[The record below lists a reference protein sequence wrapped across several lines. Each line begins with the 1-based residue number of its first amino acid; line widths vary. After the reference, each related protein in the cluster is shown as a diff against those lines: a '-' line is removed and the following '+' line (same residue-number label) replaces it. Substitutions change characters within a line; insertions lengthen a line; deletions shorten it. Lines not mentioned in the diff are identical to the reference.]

1 MVCTLRTSLLLSLTI
16 VAALIRTVAGSHLAT
31 DLVRRSD
38 DQARGSKKPGFHSP
52 IQPKTAINRLDETKD
67 VKPIT
72 MPAREPREK
81 LSYKNPRGV
90 VKLKEEPPKPSFSG
104 QDARPPRSGKRWS
117 QVYD

>member
-1 MVCTLRTSLLLSLTI
+1 MVCTLRTSLLLSLAI
-16 VAALIRTVAGSHLAT
+16 VAALTHTVVGSHLT
-31 DLVRRSD
+31 KEFVRRSD
-38 DQARGSKKPGFHSP
+38 AQASGSKKPGFHGP

-90 VKLKEEPPKPSFSG
+90 VKLKEEPPKPSFSRH
-104 QDARPPRSGKRWS
+104 DARPPRSGKRWS